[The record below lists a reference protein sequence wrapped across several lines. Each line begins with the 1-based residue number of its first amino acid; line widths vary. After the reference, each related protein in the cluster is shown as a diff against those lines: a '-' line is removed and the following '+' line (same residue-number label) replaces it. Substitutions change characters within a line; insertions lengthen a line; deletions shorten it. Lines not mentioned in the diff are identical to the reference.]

1 MPTLKRNSI
10 NNPKGIV
17 LSFPTVVLRRPTDGD
32 GYNLHQLVARC
43 QPLDTNSV
51 YCNLLQCSDF
61 ADTAIAAENA
71 QGELVGFISGYRPP
85 ARPDTL
91 FVWQVAVDSSMRGQG
106 LALRMLLALTGFEAI
121 FNAASNNQNAAE
133 VNGEEISRYELDQAM
148 NMQRRQLAQQLGQDF
163 DASLLDDRLFRDSA
177 LGSLIDRM
185 LLLQSAKSAN
195 FAFSSE
201 ALDQLILQTPE
212 FQVDGAFSAARFNAN
227 LSI

>member
-17 LSFPTVVLRRPTDGD
+17 LSFPTVMLRRPTDGD

-85 ARPDTL
+85 SRPDTL
-91 FVWQVAVDSSMRGQG
+91 FVWQVAVDGSMRGQG
-106 LALRMLLALTGFEAI
+106 LALRMLLALTERVAREHGVRYMETTI
-121 FNAASNNQNAAE
+121 SPDNAASQALFKRAFDKLGADCTTRTLFSRAE
-133 VNGEEISRYELDQAM
+133 HFAGQHEDEVLYRAGPFTVPHLEEELKEHA
-148 NMQRRQLAQQLGQDF
+148 
-163 DASLLDDRLFRDSA
+163 
-177 LGSLIDRM
+177 
-185 LLLQSAKSAN
+185 
-195 FAFSSE
+195 
-201 ALDQLILQTPE
+201 
-212 FQVDGAFSAARFNAN
+212 
-227 LSI
+227 

>member
-106 LALRMLLALTGFEAI
+106 LALRMLLALTERVAREHGVRYMETTI
-121 FNAASNNQNAAE
+121 SPDNAASQALFKRAFDKLGADCTTRTLFSRAE
-133 VNGEEISRYELDQAM
+133 HFAGQHEDEVLYRAGPFTVSHLEEELKEHA
-148 NMQRRQLAQQLGQDF
+148 
-163 DASLLDDRLFRDSA
+163 
-177 LGSLIDRM
+177 
-185 LLLQSAKSAN
+185 
-195 FAFSSE
+195 
-201 ALDQLILQTPE
+201 
-212 FQVDGAFSAARFNAN
+212 
-227 LSI
+227 

>member
-17 LSFPTVVLRRPTDGD
+17 LSFPTVMLRRPTDGD

-85 ARPDTL
+85 SRPDTL

-106 LALRMLLALTGFEAI
+106 LALRMLLALTERVAREHGVRYMETTI
-121 FNAASNNQNAAE
+121 SPDNAASQALFKRAFDKLGADCTTRTLFSRAE
-133 VNGEEISRYELDQAM
+133 HFAGQHEDEVLYRAGPFTVSHLEEELKEHA
-148 NMQRRQLAQQLGQDF
+148 
-163 DASLLDDRLFRDSA
+163 
-177 LGSLIDRM
+177 
-185 LLLQSAKSAN
+185 
-195 FAFSSE
+195 
-201 ALDQLILQTPE
+201 
-212 FQVDGAFSAARFNAN
+212 
-227 LSI
+227 